1 MMVFG
6 REGTFAV
13 AINLSRVGIPEVVHI
28 AEEQHEERIAA
39 GLQRTRTLPKDNIVQ
54 SMRNCASFRSA
65 FCNVENSPNKMAC

>member
-54 SMRNCASFRSA
+54 SMRKFQVC
-65 FCNVENSPNKMAC
+65 FCNLYVHTNVE